1 MGCVN
6 AKGYLPFAAVRS
18 VPGSYHETLALFI
31 SRAVRTIRP
40 PPADAQAIGGIIE
53 GSASSHL
60 PVALLRVAT
69 TSGGSE
75 TVVFYRGGG
84 RNFFSKNPRNISLPS
99 PSFCV

>member
-6 AKGYLPFAAVRS
+6 AKDYLPFAAVRS

-31 SRAVRTIRP
+31 PRAVRTIRP

-60 PVALLRVAT
+60 PVPLLWVAT
-69 TSGGSE
+69 TGGGSE
-75 TVVFYRGGG
+75 TVVFLEEGPG
-84 RNFFSKNPRNISLPS
+84 LLHL
-99 PSFCV
+99 